1 MRYLANN
8 IDTVF
13 QQIKSDNNSLIR
25 YASKAFNAF
34 GNKRTL
40 FDSLYV
46 RNNRLEEDRI
56 PPKKLVLS
64 FREETPGWYLPSQT
78 VILEDSLNRRVDYR
92 LLLSEYE
99 IKELKEF
106 VKSLSAVEVD
116 LKYQAEAKKAKKKV
130 CNCPTDDLFLELSS
144 GTAPDDSLSQEYAGT
159 GKVRKNLYNQ
169 YFKTIKYCKLCKE
182 KGKNL
187 KSLTVAEAQRRITGA
202 PTNHALLNT
211 IRLKDIKKK
220 KKVPDPLLDE
230 LINYFKGKTGDLDKA
245 ESFES
250 NGETYY
256 WVDRKL
262 LP

>member
-13 QQIKSDNNSLIR
+13 QQIKSDNNSIIR
-25 YASKAFNAF
+25 YASKAFTAF

-46 RNNRLEEDRI
+46 RNNRLEGGRI

-64 FREETPGWYLPSQT
+64 FQEETPGWYLPSKT
-78 VILEDSLNRRVDYR
+78 VVLEDSVNRRVDYR

-130 CNCPTDDLFLELSS
+130 CNCPTDNLFLEQESE
-144 GTAPDDSLSQEYAGT
+144 TALGDSLSQEYAGT

-169 YFKTIKYCKLCKE
+169 YLKTIKYCKLCKE
-182 KGKNL
+182 KGGKL
-187 KSLTVAEAQRRITGA
+187 KSLTIAEAQRRITGA

-230 LINYFKGKTGDLDKA
+230 LINYFKGKAGDLDKA